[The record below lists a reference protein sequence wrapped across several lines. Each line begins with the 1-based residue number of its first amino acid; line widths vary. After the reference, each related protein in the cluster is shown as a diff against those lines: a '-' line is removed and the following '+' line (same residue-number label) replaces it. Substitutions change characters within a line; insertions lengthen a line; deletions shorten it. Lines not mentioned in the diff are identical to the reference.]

1 MRRPTPGALLAVLA
15 LAGTAACGGL
25 TGAGEA
31 QEPADAAGTL
41 TVWLQTDAR
50 TLWPKSVE
58 AATAEFHR
66 AYPKVQ
72 VSVAYQA
79 WTDHLSK
86 FDAAAQ
92 ARRVPDVIELGT
104 SETAQYNAAGAFL
117 DLAPRTAEFDNS
129 ADWQKGLAD
138 ACHLDG
144 KLYCVPYYGGT
155 RAVVYRKDL
164 LADAGVTRPPATWA
178 ELRSAVAA
186 LAERHRDDQ
195 GFSPFY
201 LPGQHPYGAL
211 PFVLDA
217 GGAIASRGPDGR
229 WRSELSSP
237 AAITGLKNW
246 KSLVDAGMRGDRTAN
261 DLGAAPALAAGT
273 AAMSFSTNGQLVKVF
288 GPEGDP
294 ALKDRIGSFPMP
306 SPARTGQVVPPYLGG
321 SVLAVPAMSRHRQ
334 WATEWTRRFTATAR
348 EKEFLAGGF
357 LANTTTLTSDDPQRA
372 GYFQGLEHSWS
383 VPAAEN
389 WAAVEKANLVKQMLV
404 AIATGRA
411 TPEDATRA
419 YGKKI
424 EALLNT
430 PT

>member
-1 MRRPTPGALLAVLA
+1 MRRPTRGALLAALVLA
-15 LAGTAACGGL
+15 ATAGCGGA
-25 TGAGEA
+25 TGSGEA

-41 TVWLQTDAR
+41 TVWLQTDAQ
-50 TLWPKSVE
+50 TLWPKSVD
-58 AATAEFHR
+58 AATAEFR
-66 AYPKVQ
+66 RKYPKVE
-72 VSVAYQA
+72 VSVAYQV
-79 WTDHLSK
+79 WTDHLAK

-92 ARRVPDVIELGT
+92 AGHVPDVIELGN

-164 LADAGVTRPPATWA
+164 LADAGVTQAPRTWA
-178 ELRSAVAA
+178 ELQAAVAA
-186 LAERHRDDQ
+186 LAERHRDDR
-195 GFSPFY
+195 GFSPFF

-217 GGAIASRGPDGR
+217 GGSIASRGPDGR
-229 WRSELSSP
+229 WKSDLSSP
-237 AAITGLKNW
+237 AAIAGLKNW

-288 GPEGDP
+288 GAEGDP

-306 SPARTGQVVPPYLGG
+306 SPARAGQVVPPYLGG
-321 SVLAVPAMSRHRQ
+321 SVLAVPAMSRHQQ
-334 WATEWTRRFTATAR
+334 WAAEWTRQFTSTER

-357 LANTTTLTSDDPQRA
+357 LANTMKLTSDDPQRA

-383 VPAAEN
+383 VPPAEN

-404 AIATGRA
+404 DIATGTA
-411 TPEDATRA
+411 GPEDATRD

-424 EALLNT
+424 EDLLNT
-430 PT
+430 PS